1 MRRARRALARAWRL
15 DRAGVVWVAI
25 ALVPAAAA
33 WRSSSP
39 WWLLGAAVH
48 LAAAAVVVRARV
60 RRRLRRRLGV
70 MALWAD
76 GLGLWG
82 RAAALL
88 IAAALWAQARR
99 LEEARRAS
107 GAEG

>member
-1 MRRARRALARAWRL
+1 MRRARRAPARTWRL
-15 DRAGVVWVAI
+15 DRTGVAWVAI
-25 ALVPAAAA
+25 ALAGAATA

-39 WWLLGAAVH
+39 MWLLGAAVH
-48 LAAAAVVVRARV
+48 LATAAVVVRARA

-70 MALWAD
+70 IALWAE

-82 RAAALL
+82 RTAALV
-88 IAAALWAQARR
+88 IGAALWTEARR

-107 GAEG
+107 GGER